1 MTRKAVT
8 PAAGSRIVL
17 GNLALIKGWFV
28 ATGLWLGAATVL
40 LIVATL
46 RDPLPEVNA
55 FGFWVVLM
63 LWSAGGALL
72 LGGPLALGLGFLLRP
87 VRRQWVHVAVFF
99 AVPTGILGAGL
110 GGSSGPA
117 ALALGVSVGVA
128 AALGR
133 LSVCQDVEVL
143 SPAGPPE
150 GSSAVGA

>member
-1 MTRKAVT
+1 MTRKAVI

-40 LIVATL
+40 LIAATL
-46 RDPLPEVNA
+46 RNPLPEVNA
-55 FGFWVVLM
+55 LGFWAALM
-63 LWSAGGALL
+63 LWGAVGALL
-72 LGGPLALGLGFLLRP
+72 LGGPIALGLGFLLRP

-99 AVPTGILGAGL
+99 AVPSVVLGAGL

-117 ALALGVSVGVA
+117 ALELAVSVGVA

-133 LSVCQDVEVL
+133 LSVCRDVEVL

-150 GSSAVGA
+150 GSSTVEA